1 MIYDVQFSLDAAAEL
16 VRIAGSL
23 GSAVSVLKAAEN
35 IRRKL
40 ENAPASHGVFLSEG
54 LFYIDEDI
62 LRAFFLIDV
71 ESMVVEVTDFR
82 IL

>member
-1 MIYDVQFSLDAAAEL
+1 MPPQNWSVSRDP
-16 VRIAGSL
+16 L
-23 GSAVSVLKAAEN
+23 GPLFQLKAAEN

-40 ENAPASHGVFLSEG
+40 ENAPAGHGVFLSEG